1 MNQLSMDCPNTN
13 WAVLEKV
20 IAAREEN
27 DEPKYAE
34 IGSCSLHIIF
44 HLLMLVSMQ
53 VIGKLMKSWKQ
64 CEKFFLTLLL
74 ERTYLKSSIPEK
86 LPQRFCGTQWVEN
99 EDAAEKAILV
109 WPDIVALIVAL
120 LIFCP
125 SNRAKNN
132 KSFEKLAQLVNDKW

>member
-1 MNQLSMDCPNTN
+1 MDCPNTN

-53 VIGKLMKSWKQ
+53 VTGKLMKS
-64 CEKFFLTLLL
+64 
-74 ERTYLKSSIPEK
+74 
-86 LPQRFCGTQWVEN
+86 
-99 EDAAEKAILV
+99 
-109 WPDIVALIVAL
+109 
-120 LIFCP
+120 
-125 SNRAKNN
+125 
-132 KSFEKLAQLVNDKW
+132 